1 MTTIRLVIVVFAV
14 FVSACA
20 SAAEEPNAPS
30 VVDVPAA
37 PPSEGIDIPRH
48 TLAGEQS
55 PGDKFGAMPSW
66 PVDPDMCAN
75 TRFVRD
81 GSFVTDSTTGLT
93 WGVQEALAFTPASTT
108 FVDQPADPPG
118 AGAARATAFANAV
131 CNARY
136 SGTRAATKAE
146 IDVIA
151 KAVPN
156 CPLPGAFYSTDLWNA
171 MTGDAKCIDLK
182 TDQETRTIAT
192 CSAQPFHV
200 DNGNDGDVLRV
211 ALCVK

>member
-20 SAAEEPNAPS
+20 SAAEEPNVPS
-30 VVDVPAA
+30 VIDVPAA
-37 PPSEGIDIPRH
+37 PPSEVVDIPRH

-55 PGDKFGAMPSW
+55 PGAKFGAMPSW
-66 PVDPDMCAN
+66 SVDPDMCAN
-75 TRFVRD
+75 ARFVRD
-81 GSFVTDSTTGLT
+81 GNTVTDSTTGLV
-93 WGVQEALAFTPASTT
+93 WGAQEALAFTPASI
-108 FVDQPADPPG
+108 PDP
-118 AGAARATAFANAV
+118 TAFANAV

-156 CPLPGAFYSTDLWNA
+156 CPLPGAFYSTDLWNV
-171 MTGDAKCIDLK
+171 MTGDGKCLDLK
-182 TDQETRTIAT
+182 TDQETRTAAT

-200 DNGNDGDVLRV
+200 DNGNDGDILRV